1 MKQIRLG
8 RDAIAASLEGI
19 RRLAVAKQHLAGEPP
34 KRPSAENMVSLIRD
48 LPFVQWDPVTIVA
61 PSHVL
66 SLWSRLG
73 PFRVSDLDRLM
84 WREKKVFLHWTP
96 IAFLVLAEDY
106 PIYYSLMKRYPES
119 LTKAWGNHIPRARQF
134 LARHRELRKRMLR
147 ELKAGPLGP
156 AQFRDYIAKR
166 SADGWSGG
174 SDVSSMLFHMHMSGE
189 VMVVGREGNQN
200 IWGLSEGFL
209 PDWVSKR
216 ELTEEEYEREAAQRA
231 IRGLGTAV
239 LSEIRYYFPPG
250 RYQNLQSTLRRLE
263 EEAVILPVQ
272 VEGLV
277 GKDKR
282 YIHGNDVPILESV
295 STGAWEP
302 RMSLLPPF
310 DNMLRQHARV
320 FGFEYVRE
328 QFLPKEKRR
337 FGTYVLPIL
346 WGERFIGSI
355 DPRFDKMKERLMINS
370 VHAESDA
377 PGGKEVSSKLA
388 ETVERLAD
396 FIGAKEV
403 MYKGPVPEA
412 WKGALS

>member
-106 PIYYSLMKRYPES
+106 PIYYSLMKRFPES

-134 LARHRELRKRMLR
+134 LVEHSELRKRMMGELR
-147 ELKAGPLGP
+147 RSPLRP
-156 AQFRDYIAKR
+156 TQFRDYMAKR
-166 SADGWSGG
+166 SADGRSGG

-200 IWGLSEGFL
+200 IWGQAEGFL

-216 ELTEEEYEREAAQRA
+216 
-231 IRGLGTAV
+231 
-239 LSEIRYYFPPG
+239 
-250 RYQNLQSTLRRLE
+250 
-263 EEAVILPVQ
+263 
-272 VEGLV
+272 
-277 GKDKR
+277 
-282 YIHGNDVPILESV
+282 
-295 STGAWEP
+295 
-302 RMSLLPPF
+302 
-310 DNMLRQHARV
+310 
-320 FGFEYVRE
+320 
-328 QFLPKEKRR
+328 
-337 FGTYVLPIL
+337 
-346 WGERFIGSI
+346 
-355 DPRFDKMKERLMINS
+355 
-370 VHAESDA
+370 
-377 PGGKEVSSKLA
+377 
-388 ETVERLAD
+388 
-396 FIGAKEV
+396 
-403 MYKGPVPEA
+403 
-412 WKGALS
+412 